1 MTGPGR
7 LAVVTGFAD
16 ENTARNMADAL
27 TYLMRVASD
36 AGYHS
41 VAVDILALR
50 DRMNWIAKAEEAD
63 RRGVVG
69 ADGGKLPS
77 LKGR

>member
-1 MTGPGR
+1 MTGPDPP
-7 LAVVTGFAD
+7 AVVTAFAG

-63 RRGVVG
+63 RRGVLE
-69 ADGGKLPS
+69 ADVRKLPS